1 MNPELTEFKSS
12 SAGTGLET
20 PGQQC
25 DPIWEIGLTTAD
37 GFLTAGV
44 GADLGKH
51 TPPTTERVDTRAV
64 RTTATTSAASN
75 ITFLQQ
81 GYKPKCKNKGSE
93 ENKQFDPGGKEE
105 KPRPWNAA
113 VILSF
118 LFLGGA
124 LGHGRPAACTSCLF
138 VCVLLSALFCVY
150 AYYQVIIF
158 STS

>member
-1 MNPELTEFKSS
+1 MNPELTGLKSS

-25 DPIWEIGLTTAD
+25 DPIWETGLTTAD

-44 GADLGKH
+44 GSDLGKH

-93 ENKQFDPGGKEE
+93 ENYQFDPGGKEE

-113 VILSF
+113 VTFHSFFWGELWAMGGPLLVLRVCLSVF
-118 LFLGGA
+118 F
-124 LGHGRPAACTSCLF
+124 CLPCS
-138 VCVLLSALFCVY
+138 VVMLT
-150 AYYQVIIF
+150 IR
-158 STS
+158 